1 VKRPALSAA
10 IGSLGERAAP
20 VHCDIEAGLRQLL
33 SGLTSAP
40 ADVTSAGMHLVAS
53 VSQVVSRIE
62 TQALL

>member
-1 VKRPALSAA
+1 VLLAPIA
-10 IGSLGERAAP
+10 SLEERAAP
-20 VHCDIEAGLRQLL
+20 VHCDIDAGLRQPL

-40 ADVTSAGMHLVAS
+40 ADVTYAGMHLVAL

>member
-1 VKRPALSAA
+1 MTRPALLQP
-10 IGSLGERAAP
+10 IGPLEERVAP
-20 VHCDIEAGLRQLL
+20 VHCDIEAGLWQLL

-40 ADVTSAGMHLVAS
+40 ADVTSAGIHLVAS